1 MKSYPDIDSCLRR
14 LLCVVLLLHSI
25 PSLADRYVIHAA
37 RVFDGYSLLI
47 DAAVMI
53 EADKIIKIDSFTA
66 FKDDEVTR
74 IELGD
79 ATLLPG
85 FIELHAH
92 LTFRQVPAKD
102 VLRHGITT
110 LRDVGGPLHA
120 PYGGDG
126 SLRVMTSG
134 PIITA
139 PHGYPIPGLGE
150 HDIAIPVAN
159 ESQARETVRRLV
171 AGGAVV
177 IKVALEPGGES
188 GAPWSHAH
196 VHADQHLHTDS
207 LHQPVSVAQ
216 NWPLL
221 PLPIVK
227 AIVDEAHS
235 LGRKVSTHIA
245 ETNGA
250 QIALDAGI
258 DEWAHAP
265 CAALPDAQLQRAV
278 EQNVKVVT
286 TIDTLSKCVGI
297 FSNVARLAAKGGELL
312 YGAEIAHPDIPWGI
326 DAQELLYL
334 QQAAGMSPLEVLQ
347 TVTVKAGAY
356 LNIPLLGTL
365 LPGAPADL
373 IAVSGDPLQFLK
385 LLEYPGLVVSGG
397 KIVVNHFTQTDR

>member
-1 MKSYPDIDSCLRR
+1 MKPYLCFRYYLAWMCYAAFLWSSHTAFADSYI
-14 LLCVVLLLHSI
+14 
-25 PSLADRYVIHAA
+25 IHAA
-37 RVFDGYSLLI
+37 RVFDGYSLRT
-47 DAAVMI
+47 DAAVLI
-53 EADKIIKIDSFTA
+53 VDGKIAKIDTPEA
-66 FKDDEVTR
+66 FSDSEVAR
-74 IELGD
+74 VELGD

-171 AGGAVV
+171 AGGAMV

-196 VHADQHLHTDS
+196 VHADQHSHTDS
-207 LHQPVSVAQ
+207 LHQPASVAQ

-245 ETNGA
+245 ETHGA

-265 CAALPDAQLQRAV
+265 CAALPDGQLQRAV

-286 TIDTLSKCVGI
+286 TLDTLSKCVGV
-297 FSNVARLAAKGGELL
+297 FSNVERLAAMGGELL

-334 QQAAGMSPLEVLQ
+334 QQAAGLLPLEVLQ
-347 TVTVKAGAY
+347 TATAKAGAY

-373 IAVSGDPLQFLK
+373 IAVSGDPLQSLK
-385 LLEYPGLVVSGG
+385 MLEYPGLVISGG
-397 KIVVNHFTQTDR
+397 KIVLNHFAAPD